1 MEAHGQLIADES
13 EQQSAARRRI
23 EERAAARK
31 AHVAAIEEPGGLGRA
46 DTLVNVA
53 RRVDRLSRAVV
64 GEPVPQTPA
73 EAPDASDPETLI
85 TAAVERAAP
94 KLGVTSEVE
103 AAATPEDAAGV
114 VLEAI
119 IGEPN
124 FLEVRYLQAGA
135 RAARAVGRV
144 IVRDEDG
151 REAAFGT
158 GSMVSPRLL
167 LTNHHVLED
176 ADVARRSAIEFDF
189 EDGLDDRPRRPVE
202 LGLDPD
208 AFFLADKALDF
219 ALVAVAASD
228 KELGPFGF
236 NPLLAVQGKATNGDF
251 VSIVQHPGGRE
262 KQVAL
267 RENRIV
273 DEVDS
278 FLHYATDTEPGSSG
292 SPVFNDAWEVVAL
305 HHAAVRVPPTE
316 ELGEVVN
323 EGVRISRIVEF
334 ARRQDIPAE
343 QHALLAGLVLSKRV
357 VVSGPEAQP
366 DADGTVEL
374 PAPAP
379 AVAPVTPA
387 SLTVQIPLEVTIS
400 VGTPT
405 SAPTVSAV
413 VADDAAALDGDAT
426 DEAVTI
432 DPDYDDRRGYDAS
445 FLGSGPRRVPL
456 PTLPPELLTKAAKM
470 KGVSGSSAHILRY
483 HHYSVVLNRERK
495 LAFFTAVNIDG
506 RQIVRIKRETDKWFR
521 DPRIDPSEQAGEEIY
536 TDNPLDRGHL
546 VRRLDPAWAP
556 TMAQAKVFNDDT
568 FHFTNCTPQH
578 KKFNENKGTWA
589 GLEDYLLD
597 NADNSQ
603 FKATVFT
610 GPVLAPDDHPYR
622 GILLPRQFWKVAV
635 IVLKGGKLSATGYLL
650 SQEKLIQGLETLE
663 TLEDFSFGAYK
674 TFQVPI
680 AQIEDLTDLT
690 FGSLKAVDPLDGL
703 EALELREIG
712 RREDL
717 TLS

>member
-1 MEAHGQLIADES
+1 MEAHGQLIQTSQDAEA
-13 EQQSAARRRI
+13 QRRVA
-23 EERAAARK
+23 ERAAARQ
-31 AHVAAIEEPGGLGRA
+31 AHVAAIKEPGGLGRA

-73 EAPDASDPETLI
+73 EAPDASHPEALI
-85 TAAVERAAP
+85 AAAVARAAP
-94 KLGVTSEVE
+94 KLDVTREVG
-103 AAATPEDAAGV
+103 AAATPEDRAGV

-119 IGEPN
+119 IGAPN

-144 IVRDEDG
+144 RVRDEDG
-151 REAAFGT
+151 RDAALGT

-189 EDGLDDRPRRPVE
+189 EDGLDDRPLRPVE

-219 ALVAVAASD
+219 ALVAVAATD
-228 KELGPFGF
+228 KELATFGF
-236 NPLLAVQGKATNGDF
+236 NPLIAVQGKATNGDF

-267 RENRIV
+267 RENRVV
-273 DEVDS
+273 DEVDD

-305 HHAAVRVPPTE
+305 HHAAVRVPETE
-316 ELGEVVN
+316 ELGGVVN

-334 ARRQDIPAE
+334 ARKQEIPAS
-343 QHALLAGLVLSKRV
+343 QHALLAGLVLSERV
-357 VVSGPEAQP
+357 VVSGPEAQV
-366 DADGTVEL
+366 DT
-374 PAPAP
+374 APAP
-379 AVAPVTPA
+379 PAAPA
-387 SLTVQIPLEVTIS
+387 SVTVQIPLEVTIRL
-400 VGTPT
+400 G

-413 VADDAAALDGDAT
+413 VAEPDADAT

-432 DPDYDDRRGYDAS
+432 DPNYADRRGYDAS
-445 FLGSGPRRVPL
+445 FLGAGARRVPL
-456 PTLPPELLTKAAKM
+456 PTLPPEQLAKAAKM
-470 KGVSGSSAHILRY
+470 KGVTGSSAHILRY
-483 HHYSVVLNRERK
+483 HHYSVVLNAERK

-506 RQIVRIKRETDKWFR
+506 RQIVRIKRETDKWFL
-521 DPRIDPSEQAGEEIY
+521 DPRIDPSQQAGEKIY

-556 TMAQAKVFNDDT
+556 TTAQAKIFNDDT

-578 KKFNENKGTWA
+578 KDFNENKGTWA

-597 NADNSQ
+597 HADNGQ

-635 IVLKGGKLSATGYLL
+635 MVLKSGKLSATGYLL
-650 SQEKLIQGLETLE
+650 SQDNLIKGLEA
-663 TLEDFSFGAYK
+663 LEDFSFGAYK
-674 TFQVPI
+674 TFQVPV
-680 AQIEDLTDLT
+680 AHIEDLTDLT